1 MVGVISHV
9 RAVAEQI
16 EYVLA
21 VTRSATGS
29 KAEWL
34 TNRQR
39 QRLSES
45 DTGLEAASALA
56 GLLE

>member
-16 EYVLA
+16 DHVLA

-29 KAEWL
+29 RAQWL
-34 TNRQR
+34 SSGQRRQ
-39 QRLSES
+39 LSES
-45 DTGLEAASALA
+45 DAGLEAASPMA

>member
-1 MVGVISHV
+1 VISHV

-16 EYVLA
+16 EHVLA
-21 VTRSATGS
+21 VTRGATGS

-45 DTGLEAASALA
+45 DTGWEAASALA